1 MLDLRET
8 AKFEVAKFRS
18 REDLAFRIRSRRN
31 GLLGLWL
38 AGRLGLGEKA
48 AAAYAK
54 RFASASVDHPGDEA
68 LVRQIIRLGV
78 SAGVSLEERVV
89 RAEMERLGAVAALEQ
104 GSGGPPAVKAA

>member
-78 SAGVSLEERVV
+78 SAGVSLEEHAI

-104 GSGGPPAVKAA
+104 GSGGPSAVKAA

>member
-68 LVRQIIRLGV
+68 LVRQIIRLG
-78 SAGVSLEERVV
+78 AGVSLDEHAI